1 MLQATDLNFKKLKIR
16 IKNDYTPEI
25 GEGLDLA
32 TIPKEAKA
40 SVDTLIRMGAIKI
53 VEAVDDNAYRPANPS
68 PIQENNQPAEEIVSL
83 DPQGSKKKS
92 NQGGGK

>member
-1 MLQATDLNFKKLKIR
+1 
-16 IKNDYTPEI
+16 
-25 GEGLDLA
+25 
-32 TIPKEAKA
+32 
-40 SVDTLIRMGAIKI
+40 MGAIKI